1 MPTAKLAAWAVDA
14 GVIGVVIVVAWLA
27 LSYFGGKA
35 VDTIAAPAKLEAA
48 LGNNAALA
56 AGAGKQNE
64 GIATLPVAAAAK
76 KKTSEAAVA
85 KAGEPELAAAK
96 RIQSTKAA
104 GATPLER
111 AANRINA
118 EFAQ

>member
-14 GVIGVVIVVAWLA
+14 GVIGAVILVAWLA

-35 VDTIAAPAKLEAA
+35 VDTIQAPAKLDAA

-56 AGAGKQNE
+56 AGVGAQNK
-64 GIATLPVAAAAK
+64 AVDALPAAAAEK
-76 KKTSEAAVA
+76 KKKSADAVA